1 MSAQMSNSGT
11 NGRNYV
17 PTSWRKLKLEKLEK
31 VESNEQYKRKKT
43 RFISVRKFK
52 KAEISHYFYY

>member
-31 VESNEQYKRKKT
+31 VESNEQFNREKKN
-43 RFISVRKFK
+43 RLNFSK
-52 KAEISHYFYY
+52 EI